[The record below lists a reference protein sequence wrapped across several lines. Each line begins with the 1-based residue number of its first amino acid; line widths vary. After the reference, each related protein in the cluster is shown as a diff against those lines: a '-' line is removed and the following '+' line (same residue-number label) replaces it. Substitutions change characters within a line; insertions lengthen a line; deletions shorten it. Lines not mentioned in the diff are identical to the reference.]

1 MIVKRQDSQELTM
14 KKLTLTAWTRI
25 LYRKGMIDLARANRM
40 EALIQRMTESALQN
54 REPQEKQTAKE

>member
-1 MIVKRQDSQELTM
+1 M